1 MLQSLKVW
9 KGDLTN
15 HILEIRSL
23 WQDSFE
29 LHYTLKVQDQT
40 KMAGLLIHV
49 EEDCLLPLCRVLVG
63 LDFLGAYKYIHLFF
77 STIPYDLAGWGHV
90 PWVPES
96 PLPPWALSVPICFD
110 WPMPGRQKAKACSV
124 AISLPD
130 GWFSHVFRRK
140 SMGWSWEAVAFRD
153 HWLMQLFFVQH
164 EIYCIPSNA
173 CRVTKTTFE

>member
-1 MLQSLKVW
+1 LAVFCSIKDLINRPEEIITYHRGMLQSLKVW

-77 STIPYDLAGWGHV
+77 STIPYDLAG
-90 PWVPES
+90 
-96 PLPPWALSVPICFD
+96 
-110 WPMPGRQKAKACSV
+110 
-124 AISLPD
+124 
-130 GWFSHVFRRK
+130 
-140 SMGWSWEAVAFRD
+140 
-153 HWLMQLFFVQH
+153 
-164 EIYCIPSNA
+164 
-173 CRVTKTTFE
+173 